1 MGKGNLKLRQNQERE
16 KSRVLLSSQS
26 QEYDQETTSISLI
39 PWEINEATA
48 GIAKCFRN
56 IILKLRNQDNALT
69 IARFILSMKNEI
81 NLSDNYRM
89 SLLRT
94 LSDLSNFISNEE
106 KESKSFPKI
115 TGDDLLSFLN
125 SFRKAEPIDPLHK
138 WIGTYN
144 YYLIIISRFF
154 KWLYYPNLPPNERQK
169 LKPAVIEN
177 LKRIPRKETS
187 IYKPTDLWAQD
198 DDQLFL
204 KYCPSKR
211 ERCYHTISRS
221 PRCTKFYHIC

>member
-1 MGKGNLKLRQNQERE
+1 MGKGNLKLRQNQNQERE
-16 KSRVLLSSQS
+16 KSRLFIRD
-26 QEYDQETTSISLI
+26 QEYCQLLFHLI

-106 KESKSFPKI
+106 RKRKAKSFPKI
-115 TGDDLLSFLN
+115 TD
-125 SFRKAEPIDPLHK
+125 R
-138 WIGTYN
+138 
-144 YYLIIISRFF
+144 
-154 KWLYYPNLPPNERQK
+154 
-169 LKPAVIEN
+169 
-177 LKRIPRKETS
+177 
-187 IYKPTDLWAQD
+187 
-198 DDQLFL
+198 
-204 KYCPSKR
+204 
-211 ERCYHTISRS
+211 
-221 PRCTKFYHIC
+221 